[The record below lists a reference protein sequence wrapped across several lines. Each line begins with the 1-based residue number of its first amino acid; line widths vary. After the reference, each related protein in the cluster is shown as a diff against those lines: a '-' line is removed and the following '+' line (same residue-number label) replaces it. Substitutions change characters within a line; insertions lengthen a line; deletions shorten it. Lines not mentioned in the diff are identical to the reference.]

1 MHVVDGS
8 HYDEL
13 VTRLAR
19 SPARY
24 TTRITERVH
33 EEVAPARLE
42 PVLPDLRGVL
52 DRVVPAVLAGLL
64 TSEPMEEEAMLVV
77 RRTVER
83 WSSRDVPFS
92 TVMGICTAASR
103 AAVDVTRD
111 VARER
116 DQAVVVQVVG
126 RGVVIAQ
133 EVVAAAAAGHG
144 RNMRRELT
152 TDRPDPGGRGAPV
165 VLRGPAADVLG
176 LVAEGMTNAQVAG
189 ELGIS
194 PQAVNYHVGRLMRA
208 LGAANRTAVVARAY
222 ERGLL
227 PR

>member
-1 MHVVDGS
+1 MQVVDGS
-8 HYDEL
+8 RYDEL
-13 VTRLAR
+13 VARLAL

-24 TTRITERVH
+24 TTRITERIR

-42 PVLPDLRGVL
+42 PVLPDLREVL
-52 DRVVPAVLAGLL
+52 DRLVPAVLAALL
-64 TSEPMEEEAMLVV
+64 TSEPLDEEAMLVV
-77 RRTVER
+77 RRAAER
-83 WSSRDVPFS
+83 WSSRAVPFS
-92 TVMGICTAASR
+92 TVMEICTAASR
-103 AAVDVTRD
+103 AAVEVTQD

-116 DQAVVVQVVG
+116 DQPVVVQVVG

-133 EVVAAAAAGHG
+133 EVVAAAAAGHE
-144 RNMRRELT
+144 RNTRRELA
-152 TDRPDPGGRGAPV
+152 TDRSDPGRGWAPI
-165 VLRGPAADVLG
+165 VLRGPAADVLA
-176 LVAEGMTNAQVAG
+176 LVAEGRTNAQVAG

-208 LGAANRTAVVARAY
+208 LGAVNRTAVVARAY